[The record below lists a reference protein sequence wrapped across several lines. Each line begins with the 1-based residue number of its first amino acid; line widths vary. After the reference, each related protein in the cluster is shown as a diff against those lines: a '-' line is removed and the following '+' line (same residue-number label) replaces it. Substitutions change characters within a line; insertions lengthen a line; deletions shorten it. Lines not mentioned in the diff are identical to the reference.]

1 MTGKNRAIRIS
12 KIVIILLV
20 IGTIIPAA
28 SAVFDNYPP
37 CCPNYEDYPYYY
49 YPVDPYY
56 MFPVYC
62 SCPFLDDA
70 LNRSIWKNTPA
81 IYWEWVIESQS
92 GSSSCSTCGGSS
104 TTSSIS
110 YSNTN
115 VVFPEKD
122 ALMEGYDK
130 ISVSTAFK
138 TKDQVLARNLR

>member
-1 MTGKNRAIRIS
+1 MTGNNRAIRIS
-12 KIVIILLV
+12 KMVIILLLV
-20 IGTIIPAA
+20 GTLVPAA
-28 SAVFDNYPP
+28 NAVEYPP

-81 IYWEWVIESQS
+81 IYWDWVIETQS
-92 GSSSCSTCGGSS
+92 GSSSCTTCGGSS

-115 VVFPEKD
+115 VIFPEKD
-122 ALMEGYDK
+122 MLMEGYDK
-130 ISVSTAFK
+130 ISVSTTFK
-138 TKDQVLARNLR
+138 SKEQALGKFLK